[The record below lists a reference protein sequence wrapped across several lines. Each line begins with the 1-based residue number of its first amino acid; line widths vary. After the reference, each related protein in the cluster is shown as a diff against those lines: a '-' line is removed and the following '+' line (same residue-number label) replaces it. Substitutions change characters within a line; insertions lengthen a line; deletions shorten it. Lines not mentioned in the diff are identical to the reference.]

1 MRATGRAA
9 IGSGAVLR
17 WTATLAWLLVVG
29 AILTTLVLLAGR
41 GASPQPTGFVQG
53 PLGVSAIAMTGL
65 LYASVGAFLLRRRPR
80 DPIGW
85 ALLGIGVGMAL
96 ILPLDSS
103 GGVTRL
109 PPRPP
114 GTLVTAWALPLDSF
128 VEGSIHGFRLVPPG
142 TLVTAWA
149 LTAVHMPAS
158 GAAVVL
164 VVLLFPTGRL
174 DWHYGRH
181 TLALAVAGATLLAVG
196 SALRPEGLLW
206 YPTLP
211 NPLAIPASFAPLVS
225 AASVVGVGLFVGSLV
240 LAAVS
245 LLWRYRNGSPRQR
258 RQLAWVALGATAMA
272 GSVALFY
279 IGRYAGTV
287 AGTDGERLAFG
298 AAVGA
303 ALLPF
308 AIFRFA
314 TVTASQGMETRDLTF
329 LFTDLKDS
337 TAMYASIGDVH
348 AFDLVRLHFDT
359 LAAVARRHRG
369 EIVKTIGDALM
380 ARFVDPADAVQ
391 AALEMFSR
399 LDSFN
404 RTIAAGLILKVG
416 IHRGD
421 AIVVSGRHGKD
432 YFGQTVNIAARIG
445 AIAGSGEIVLSD
457 AVRQGSSVPDLLAG
471 HQVQEEQVS
480 LKGVSREVVVYRF
493 QPAQQI
499 HA

>member
-1 MRATGRAA
+1 MEVTRLPRVE
-9 IGSGAVLR
+9 SGAVLR
-17 WTATLAWLLVVG
+17 WTAIIAWLLAVG
-29 AILTTLVLLAGR
+29 AILATLMLLAVR
-41 GASPQPTGFVQG
+41 GVSPQPTGFVQG
-53 PLGVSAIAMTGL
+53 PLGVSAIASTGL
-65 LYASVGAFLLRRRPR
+65 LYSSVGAFLLRRRPS

-85 ALLGIGVGMAL
+85 ALLGIGLGMAV
-96 ILPLDSS
+96 ILPLDQ
-103 GGVTRL
+103 
-109 PPRPP
+109 
-114 GTLVTAWALPLDSF
+114 F

-142 TLVTAWA
+142 TLVIAWA

-164 VVLLFPTGRL
+164 VVLLFPTGHL
-174 DWHYGRH
+174 DWRYGRQA
-181 TLALAVAGATLLAVG
+181 LALAVAGAALLALG

-211 NPLAIPASFAPLVS
+211 NPLAIPVSLAPLVS
-225 AASVVGVGLFVGSLV
+225 AASLVGVGLFVGSLA

-245 LLWRYRNGSPRQR
+245 LIWRYRNGSPRQR
-258 RQLAWVALGATAMA
+258 RQLGWVAVGAAAMA

-279 IGRYAGTV
+279 VGRYAGTV
-287 AGTDGERLAFG
+287 AGADAERLSFV

-303 ALLPF
+303 ALLPL
-308 AIFRFA
+308 AMFRFA
-314 TVTASQGMETRDLTF
+314 TVTASQGLGTRDLTF

-337 TAMYASIGDVH
+337 TAMYASIGDLS

-359 LAAVARRHRG
+359 LTGVARRHRG

-380 ARFVDPADAVQ
+380 ARFLSPADAVQ

-399 LDSFN
+399 LDNFN
-404 RTIAAGLILKVG
+404 RLNATELALKVG

-421 AIVVSGRHGKD
+421 AIVVSGRQGTD

-445 AIAGSGEIVLSD
+445 GIAGAGEIVLSD
-457 AVRQGSSVPDLLAG
+457 AVCQGSSVPALLVG
-471 HQVQEEQVS
+471 QQVREERAS
-480 LKGVSREVVVYRF
+480 LKGVSGEILVHRF

-499 HA
+499 QL

>member
-1 MRATGRAA
+1 M
-9 IGSGAVLR
+9 
-17 WTATLAWLLVVG
+17 
-29 AILTTLVLLAGR
+29 
-41 GASPQPTGFVQG
+41 
-53 PLGVSAIAMTGL
+53 
-65 LYASVGAFLLRRRPR
+65 
-80 DPIGW
+80 
-85 ALLGIGVGMAL
+85 
-96 ILPLDSS
+96 
-103 GGVTRL
+103 
-109 PPRPP
+109 
-114 GTLVTAWALPLDSF
+114 
-128 VEGSIHGFRLVPPG
+128 
-142 TLVTAWA
+142 
-149 LTAVHMPAS
+149 
-158 GAAVVL
+158 
-164 VVLLFPTGRL
+164 
-174 DWHYGRH
+174 
-181 TLALAVAGATLLAVG
+181 
-196 SALRPEGLLW
+196 
-206 YPTLP
+206 
-211 NPLAIPASFAPLVS
+211 
-225 AASVVGVGLFVGSLV
+225 VGVGLFVGSLV

-245 LLWRYRNGSPRQR
+245 LFWRYRNGSPRQR

-287 AGTDGERLAFG
+287 AGTDGERLAFV

-337 TAMYASIGDVH
+337 TAMYASIGDVF

-359 LAAVARRHRG
+359 LTAVARRHRG

-380 ARFVDPADAVQ
+380 ARFLDPADAVQ

-399 LDSFN
+399 LDTFN
-404 RTIAAGLILKVG
+404 RTIATGLILKVG

-421 AIVVSGRHGKD
+421 AIVVSGRRGND

-457 AVRQGSSVPDLLAG
+457 AVRQGSSGPDLLAG
-471 HQVQEEQVS
+471 HQVHEEQVS

>member
-9 IGSGAVLR
+9 IESGAVLR

-96 ILPLDSS
+96 ILPLDS
-103 GGVTRL
+103 
-109 PPRPP
+109 
-114 GTLVTAWALPLDSF
+114 F

-174 DWHYGRH
+174 DWRYGRH

-225 AASVVGVGLFVGSLV
+225 ATSVVGVGLFVGSLV

-471 HQVQEEQVS
+471 HQVHEEQVS